1 MRPVVVLIMGVSG
14 VGKTTLAECLAAA
27 LGWPFQEGDAL
38 HSPENVA
45 KMAAGIALSDEDRA
59 PWLDRIGAWIAARL
73 AAGGGGIVT
82 CSALKRAYRDRLL
95 GPVLLDPVLL
105 GPIGG
110 RGADVALIYPRASEA
125 VVAAR
130 LAARRGHFMSPA
142 LLASQFAT
150 LEPPDA
156 AEGPLVVDAAQ
167 TPAVM
172 CAEAL
177 ALLAARA

>member
-95 GPVLLDPVLL
+95 GPVLL

-110 RGADVALIYPRASEA
+110 RGGNVALIYPRASEA

-130 LAARRGHFMSPA
+130 LSARRGHFMSPA

>member
-1 MRPVVVLIMGVSG
+1 MRPAVVLIMGVSG
-14 VGKTTLAECLAAA
+14 VGKTTLAESLAAV

-45 KMAAGIALSDEDRA
+45 KMAAGVALSDADRV
-59 PWLDRIGAWIAARL
+59 PWLDRVGAWIAARR
-73 AAGGGGIVT
+73 ATGGGGIVT

-95 GPVLLDPVLL
+95 GPV
-105 GPIGG
+105 GA
-110 RGADVALIYPRASEA
+110 RGADVVLIYPQASEA

-130 LAARRGHFMSPA
+130 LAARRGHYMPPS

-156 AEGPLVVDAAQ
+156 AEAPLVVDAAQ
-167 TPAVM
+167 TAAAM
-172 CAEAL
+172 LAETL
-177 ALLAARA
+177 SLLTARA

>member
-95 GPVLLDPVLL
+95 GPVLL

-130 LAARRGHFMSPA
+130 LAARRGHYMPPS

-156 AEGPLVVDAAQ
+156 AEAPLVVDAAQ
-167 TPAVM
+167 TAAAM
-172 CAEAL
+172 LAETL
-177 ALLAARA
+177 SLLTARA

>member
-95 GPVLLDPVLL
+95 GPVLPDPA
-105 GPIGG
+105 GG
-110 RGADVALIYPRASEA
+110 RGAGVALIYPQASEA

-130 LAARRGHFMSPA
+130 LSARRGHFMSPA

-177 ALLAARA
+177 ALLAARG

>member
-1 MRPVVVLIMGVSG
+1 MRPAVVLIMGVSG

-45 KMAAGIALSDEDRA
+45 KMAAGIALSDEDRM
-59 PWLDRIGAWIAARL
+59 PWLDRIGAWIAARI

-95 GPVLLDPVLL
+95 GPVLS
-105 GPIGG
+105 GPAGG
-110 RGADVALIYPRASEA
+110 RGGEVALLYPEAPEA

-130 LAARRGHFMSPA
+130 LSARRGHFMSPA

-156 AEGPLVVDAAQ
+156 AEGALVIDAAQ
-167 TPAVM
+167 TPAAM

-177 ALLAARA
+177 ALLAART